1 MKRTK
6 SMKCHSYT
14 ALKSCK
20 PIFFEPFLFDSFFSF
35 FFRFYHVPVAHL
47 HRLMANICSMA
58 TTSQVLFAHCL
69 QDLKTD
75 EERHGYDWSVHLPPA
90 KDRIPKV
97 PDHLRQSICFFK
109 KLHNLLFRINFNFWV
124 RECRQFD
131 QDQH

>member
-1 MKRTK
+1 MSQLYSIEIMQTF
-6 SMKCHSYT
+6 
-14 ALKSCK
+14 
-20 PIFFEPFLFDSFFSF
+20 IFEPFLFDSFFRFFSF
-35 FFRFYHVPVAHL
+35 YRVAVAHL

-69 QDLKTD
+69 QDLKAD

-109 KLHNLLFRINFNFWV
+109 KLHNS
-124 RECRQFD
+124 
-131 QDQH
+131 